1 MADVLSCELI
11 YLMIIYFFSFSV
23 ADMTATTFFKQ
34 PFKSLVLPKHL
45 VEYTVMNIEPISE
58 NDRHRF
64 SGQGTISKRVRNI
77 LHKGAFTNYVNML
90 LAVFEHITKADFSL
104 SKQVT

>member
-1 MADVLSCELI
+1 MWINIPYINNKSC
-11 YLMIIYFFSFSV
+11 FSISV
-23 ADMTATTFFKQ
+23 ADLSATTFFKQ

-64 SGQGTISKRVRNI
+64 SGQGTISKRVRTI
-77 LHKGAFTNYVNML
+77 L
-90 LAVFEHITKADFSL
+90 L
-104 SKQVT
+104 SVD